1 MVAENPSFSW
11 DEDSEVRDM
20 LCAVFHEEE
29 DDVSSNVQSGG
40 PVQIDV
46 ETGGCSNMDD
56 VQLLEVGELI
66 SASRS
71 SVKADSFV
79 AGGGQTS
86 DKSKGVIVGHDAVV
100 TLPEDFMC
108 SVSESEAVGAI
119 KRRRGRPKKSEQ
131 GRNIVSCT
139 VKDSTGAVTQSKSL
153 PSAHNSF
160 AILSNE
166 EDLME
171 C

>member
-1 MVAENPSFSW
+1 
-11 DEDSEVRDM
+11 
-20 LCAVFHEEE
+20 
-29 DDVSSNVQSGG
+29 
-40 PVQIDV
+40 
-46 ETGGCSNMDD
+46 MDD
-56 VQLLEVGELI
+56 VQLLEVEELK

-79 AGGGQTS
+79 AGQGQTS
-86 DKSKGVIVGHDAVV
+86 DKSKVVIVGRENAVI

-108 SVSESEAVGAI
+108 SVSESEAVGTV
-119 KRRRGRPKKSEQ
+119 KRRHGRPKKSEQ
-131 GRNIVSCT
+131 GRNIVSCI
-139 VKDSTGAVTQSKSL
+139 VKDSNRAVTRSKSL

-166 EDLME
+166 EDHME